1 VNINS
6 EVGMGKFYFIAVLSN
21 TLSEL
26 AATAGKLLLLVRVT
40 PTSVIAFS
48 INS

>member
-6 EVGMGKFYFIAVLSN
+6 EVGMGKFYFIAVLY
-21 TLSEL
+21 THSEL